1 MALIHCPECNHEVSD
16 TAKKCPNC
24 GYKIIKQINPIV
36 LKRIKTIS
44 LIVLIAGILLFVI
57 GMGWSISTADKGL
70 QLKSGYYFGTTVTK
84 AEWLAY
90 QKIVSIQNLLC
101 NTGVVFFIV
110 GLVSK
115 IIVWIKYRK

>member
-84 AEWLAY
+84 SEWLAY
-90 QKIVSIQNLLC
+90 QKMVSIQNLLC